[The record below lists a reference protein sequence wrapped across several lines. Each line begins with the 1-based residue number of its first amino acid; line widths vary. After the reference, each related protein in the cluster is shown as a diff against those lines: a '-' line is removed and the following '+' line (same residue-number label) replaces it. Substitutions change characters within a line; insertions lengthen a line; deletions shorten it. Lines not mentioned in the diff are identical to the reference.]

1 MTLARGEKSIEDVRM
16 ERPPGADGATVI
28 IAIASSTAE
37 RVRLASLVT
46 GHAPV
51 LLVSSPEELLSLL
64 VDSAPPAEAPS
75 VHPRVVEPLLR
86 ALIGTADVVPE
97 VDSDRRVA
105 TWSGRTVPL
114 SPLEHDLLRYLLL
127 AQLGRTCTFES
138 LHRAVWGNDHLGGRG
153 DVWSVVKRLRRKLDE
168 LDCPL
173 RIQAVRGVGLRLVD
187 PGAMLSTNAEEA
199 RKSRNQIWE

>member
-1 MTLARGEKSIEDVRM
+1 M
-16 ERPPGADGATVI
+16 I
-28 IAIASSTAE
+28 IAIASSTEE

-51 LLVSSPEELLSLL
+51 LLVSSPKEALSLL
-64 VDSAPPAEAPS
+64 IGTAPPAEAPS
-75 VHPRVVEPLLR
+75 VHPRVAEPLPR
-86 ALIGTADVVPE
+86 APTGMADVALE

-114 SPLEHDLLRYLLL
+114 SPLEHDLLRHLLL
-127 AQLGRTCTFES
+127 TRLGHTCTFES

-153 DVWSVVKRLRRKLDE
+153 NVRSVVKRLRRKFDE

-173 RIQAVRGVGLRLVD
+173 RIQAVRGVGLRLLE
-187 PGAMLSTNAEEA
+187 PGPLLSTNAEEA
-199 RKSRNQIWE
+199 RESRNQIWE